1 MKIVFS
7 LFFFLLFE
15 GLVAQEVKLVVL
27 GTAQDAGAPQIA
39 CKKECCKSLW
49 ESGQS
54 EAVVALGLIDS
65 TNQKHYLFEATP
77 NITQQL
83 QDLNSIAGNTSSF
96 GGVFLTHAHMGHYSG
111 LLFLGKEALG
121 SQSVPVFA
129 LPRMRQFLRNNGPWE
144 QLISEKNI
152 ALRPLVASKNEKISE
167 KIEVTPI
174 QVPHRDEYSET
185 VGYWIKGPHKTAL
198 FIPDI
203 DKWERWDTAIESL
216 IQKVDYALLDAT
228 FFDGNELPNRDMSK
242 IPHPFVT
249 ESLARFDSLEANEKA
264 KIYFIHF
271 NHTNPLLKENSQAS
285 KEVRAKG
292 YHIARSGLELSL

>member
-7 LFFFLLFE
+7 LFFFLSFE

-121 SQSVPVFA
+121 GQSVPVFA

-152 ALRPLVASKNEKISE
+152 ALRPLVVSKNEKISE
-167 KIEVTPI
+167 KIEITPI